1 MKTDDYKFKVDQLR
15 KDKIIYACEACA
27 TNLLCIFGYI
37 FSSQYFIS
45 PLKDI
50 TNVFLLIVAVGY
62 TLYMGIGNANRLMT
76 IKKIEKENL

>member
-1 MKTDDYKFKVDQLR
+1 MKSEDSKFTVDQLR

-27 TNLLCIFGYI
+27 TNLLCIFGFL
-37 FSSQYFIS
+37 FSSQYFVS

-50 TNVFLLIVAVGY
+50 INVFLLIVAVGY

-76 IKKIEKENL
+76 IKKIEKQI

>member
-1 MKTDDYKFKVDQLR
+1 MKIDDYKFTVDQLR

-37 FSSQYFIS
+37 FSSQYFAS

-76 IKKIEKENL
+76 IKKIEKQI